1 MFNSFFQSAVFLYFT
16 KLVAVIRSL
25 IDTVFILEQHLQQW
39 IIYIYNVFDRYF
51 CLRRIVTSKELL
63 QPYHLSGT
71 VIISGGHFKGSS
83 IFKGTVF
90 LWNKYL

>member
-1 MFNSFFQSAVFLYFT
+1 MNYAYTMYLT
-16 KLVAVIRSL
+16 DI
-25 IDTVFILEQHLQQW
+25 
-39 IIYIYNVFDRYF
+39 F
-51 CLRRIVTSKELL
+51 CLKRIVTSKELL

-71 VIISGGHFKGSS
+71 VIISGGHFQGSS